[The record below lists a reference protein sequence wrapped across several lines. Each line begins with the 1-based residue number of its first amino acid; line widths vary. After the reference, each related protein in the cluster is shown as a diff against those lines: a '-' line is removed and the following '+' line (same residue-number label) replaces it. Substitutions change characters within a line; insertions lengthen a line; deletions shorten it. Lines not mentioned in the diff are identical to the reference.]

1 MIHITTVI
9 SFPAWIFCA
18 KSWGMVKMMTS
29 IHWERCCPCPASPGT
44 CVGFEL
50 TSWIPKN
57 HLETHVRCFS
67 PDVFLDGC
75 APSKSKVDPRF
86 TITLFFLFA
95 NLHLTDTSFA
105 TSNILGSSDLVI
117 LVGIGMRG
125 IDLALASRRS
135 SWSWARNVGIH
146 KVGQQT
152 HRKQWWEILKFVVTP
167 LPTRKKKVSCF
178 IRIWISSLLY
188 VTIFFKFAGKEHR
201 EDREVIIVQFCC
213 AGPAHK
219 LQSQQGI
226 ESLMTIYLGSRRAC

>member
-1 MIHITTVI
+1 MPNLEGWWRWWRRFIGRGAALA
-9 SFPAWIFCA
+9 P
-18 KSWGMVKMMTS
+18 
-29 IHWERCCPCPASPGT
+29 
-44 CVGFEL
+44 L
-50 TSWIPKN
+50 
-57 HLETHVRCFS
+57 HLELVSGLSWHLGSQQTTLRLTWGVLFLFVFY

-75 APSKSKVDPRF
+75 APSKSKVDPCF

-188 VTIFFKFAGKEHR
+188 VTIFF
-201 EDREVIIVQFCC
+201 
-213 AGPAHK
+213 
-219 LQSQQGI
+219 
-226 ESLMTIYLGSRRAC
+226 